1 MHLQQKIDL
10 IPMHCEI
17 YYETE
22 TGGEILEDAEYI
34 RIVHKYLDTIYRV
47 ALSGSKNPHDAED
60 IVQSTFLKLLENKR
74 EFQDEEHIRKWLI
87 RVTINEANSLW
98 RSFWRKKVISLEETL
113 KEPEFFEPEQ
123 SELFWAVQKLSP
135 KYREVT
141 YLYYYEEYSIKE
153 IAKLLHISETA
164 IQTRL
169 MRAREKLREQLKEA
183 WK

>member
-1 MHLQQKIDL
+1 M
-10 IPMHCEI
+10 
-17 YYETE
+17 
-22 TGGEILEDAEYI
+22 EDAEYI

-60 IVQSTFLKLLENKR
+60 IVQSTFLKLLENKK

-87 RVTINEANSLW
+87 RVTLNEANSLW
-98 RSFWRKKVISLEETL
+98 RSFWKKKVISFEETL

>member
-1 MHLQQKIDL
+1 M
-10 IPMHCEI
+10 
-17 YYETE
+17 
-22 TGGEILEDAEYI
+22 EDAEYI

-60 IVQSTFLKLLENKR
+60 IVQSTFLKLLENKK

-98 RSFWRKKVISLEETL
+98 RSFWRKKVISFEETL

-169 MRAREKLREQLKEA
+169 MRARAKLREKLKEA
-183 WK
+183 WNNEE

>member
-1 MHLQQKIDL
+1 M
-10 IPMHCEI
+10 
-17 YYETE
+17 
-22 TGGEILEDAEYI
+22 A
-34 RIVHKYLDTIYRV
+34 DTRNDQRGKQPL
-47 ALSGSKNPHDAED
+47 AL
-60 IVQSTFLKLLENKR
+60 LLEK
-74 EFQDEEHIRKWLI
+74 ESHI
-87 RVTINEANSLW
+87 
-98 RSFWRKKVISLEETL
+98 FEETL